1 MRKPG
6 MEMPGAM
13 REQSSPAGTA
23 QRVAGEGA
31 RATRTMKSSNSLW
44 QKELAGKMPE
54 HLAREIDIFETEITL
69 RKQGKLEERLFAETR
84 LRRGAYG
91 QRYDNGQRSDGQK
104 VQKLNFPSGDL
115 TKGPNT
121 MWDAPGMQR
130 IKIPAGGL
138 NAAQLEVMAE
148 LAEEYSDGIAH
159 VTTRQDFQL
168 HYVHI
173 EDTPALM
180 RRLAAASITT
190 REACGNSVRN
200 VTACPYAGV
209 CQDETFDVTP
219 YARALSR
226 FLLGHP
232 DCQNFGRKFKPAF
245 SGCAQHACG
254 LTSMHDLG
262 LIAAK
267 RTNAETGQ
275 EELGFEMYVG
285 GGLGAVPYQAKLFD
299 AFVPPEDLLPLAQ
312 AIARVFARHGEKKNR
327 NRARIKFL
335 IQDLGIEK
343 FRELVLEERKILP
356 FDPRWTEY
364 IREAQAEFAET
375 PLKPSGEL
383 PSLVA
388 IEGLNGNSDN
398 FKRWL
403 KFNTR
408 PQKQPGYVTVVVAL
422 PLGDITANQLRS
434 LSDIV
439 RRFTKETVRTTVE
452 QNFVIRWVSKSD
464 LSELHKALETVG
476 LGDPGAGALVD
487 ITSCPGTDTC
497 KLGISSSRGL
507 AAQLRKR
514 VSERSFTSD
523 QAVQNLHIKISGCL
537 SSCGQHHV
545 ADLGFYGVSRKIA
558 GYAVPHFQ
566 VVLGGQWEKN
576 AGSYGLPIV
585 AVPSKSIP
593 QVVSRLTER
602 YVADRKNGETFKDF
616 VTRTGKAQ
624 LKVLLEDLTKP
635 PAGDRS
641 FFSDWGDPR
650 EYTLGDLG
658 DGECAGE
665 VVSALDFGLAAAERE
680 FFEAQ
685 LAHEKGEV
693 EVAGRLAYRAM
704 VTAAKA
710 LVQIENADI
719 SNDPD
724 QIVTEFR
731 TRYYDTQIFFDPFAG
746 GKFANYLFDAHRK
759 AGQQYT
765 SESSRYVIDEAQLF
779 IDAAHSCSNRLGTL
793 VNA

>member
-1 MRKPG
+1 
-6 MEMPGAM
+6 
-13 REQSSPAGTA
+13 
-23 QRVAGEGA
+23 
-31 RATRTMKSSNSLW
+31 MKSSNSLW
-44 QKELAGKMPE
+44 KEKLAGQIAE
-54 HLAREIDIFETEITL
+54 NLGREIDAFETDITL
-69 RKQGKLEERLFAETR
+69 RKQGKLDERLFAETR

-104 VQKLNFPSGDL
+104 VQRLNFPSGEL

-138 NAAQLEVMAE
+138 NAAQLETMAE

-168 HYVHI
+168 HYVQI

-219 YARALSR
+219 YARALAK

-267 RTNAETGQ
+267 RSNAETGR
-275 EELGFEMYVG
+275 EEFGFEMYVG
-285 GGLGAVPYQAKLFD
+285 GGLGAVPYQAKLF
-299 AFVPPEDLLPLAQ
+299 ASFVAPEELLPLAQ

-364 IREAQAEFAET
+364 IKEAQAEFQES

-403 KFNTR
+403 RFNTR
-408 PQKQPGYVTVVVAL
+408 PQKQPGYVTVTVAL

-452 QNFVIRWVSKSD
+452 QNIVIRWVSKSD
-464 LSELHKALETVG
+464 VRELFSALHAVG

-507 AAQLRKR
+507 AAELRKR
-514 VSERSFTSD
+514 VSEKSFQQD
-523 QAVQNLHIKISGCL
+523 AAVQNLHIKISGCFN
-537 SSCGQHHV
+537 SCGQHHV

-566 VVLGGQWEKN
+566 VVLGGEWERN
-576 AGSYGLPIV
+576 ASSYGLPVV
-585 AVPSKSIP
+585 AIPSKNIP
-593 QVVSRLTER
+593 QVVTRLTDR
-602 YVADRKNGETFKDF
+602 YVAERKTGETFKGF
-616 VTRTGKAQ
+616 TKRLGKAE
-624 LKVLLEDLTKP
+624 LKIMLDDLTKP
-635 PAGDRS
+635 PTNDRS

-650 EYTLGDLG
+650 EYTLGDMG
-658 DGECAGE
+658 VGECAGE
-665 VVSALDFGLAAAERE
+665 VVSSIEFGLASAERE
-680 FFEAQ
+680 LFEAQ
-685 LAHEKGEV
+685 LALERGEV
-693 EVAGRLAYRAM
+693 APAGGKAYQAM
-704 VTAAKA
+704 LNAARA
-710 LVQIENADI
+710 LVEIEHPDI
-719 SNDPD
+719 STDPD
-724 QIVTEFR
+724 QIVSEFR
-731 TRYYDTQIFFDPFAG
+731 RLYYDTQKFFDPFAG

-759 AGQQYT
+759 AEQIYT
-765 SESSRYVIDEAQLF
+765 EESSRYLIDEAQLF
-779 IDAAHSCSNRLGTL
+779 IDAAHSCYNRLGTL
-793 VNA
+793 VAV

>member
-1 MRKPG
+1 
-6 MEMPGAM
+6 
-13 REQSSPAGTA
+13 
-23 QRVAGEGA
+23 
-31 RATRTMKSSNSLW
+31 MKASNSHW
-44 QKELAGKMPE
+44 KEQLAGQMPE
-54 HLAREIDIFETEITL
+54 HLSREIDIFETEIAL
-69 RKQGKLEERLFAETR
+69 RKQGKLDERLFAETR

-104 VQKLNFPSGDL
+104 VQRLNFPSGDL
-115 TKGPNT
+115 SKGPNT

-138 NAAQLEVMAE
+138 NAAQIETMAE

-168 HYVHI
+168 HYVQI
-173 EDTPALM
+173 DDTPSLM
-180 RRLAAASITT
+180 RRLASANITT

-209 CQDETFDVTP
+209 CQDEAFDVTP
-219 YARALSR
+219 YSRALSK

-254 LTSMHDLG
+254 LTSLHDLG
-262 LIAAK
+262 LIATK
-267 RTNAETGQ
+267 RTNAETGK
-275 EELGFEMYVG
+275 EEFGFEMYVG

-299 AFVPPEDLLPLAQ
+299 AFVPPEELLPLAQ
-312 AIARVFARHGEKKNR
+312 AIARVFARQGEKKNR

-343 FRELVLEERKILP
+343 FRGLVREERKILP

-364 IREAQAEFAET
+364 SEQALSEFRETA
-375 PLKPSGEL
+375 LKPGGEL
-383 PSLVA
+383 PNLVS
-388 IEGLNGNSDN
+388 IETSNGDSDN
-398 FKRWL
+398 FKRWV

-408 PQKQPGYVTVVVAL
+408 PQKQPGYVTVTVAL

-452 QNFVIRWVSKSD
+452 QNFVVRWVSKSD
-464 LSELHKALETVG
+464 VRELFSALQAVG

-507 AAQLRKR
+507 ASELRKR
-514 VSERSFTSD
+514 VSEKSFQQD
-523 QAVQNLHIKISGCL
+523 AAVQNLHIKISGCFN
-537 SSCGQHHV
+537 SCGQHHV

-566 VVLGGQWEKN
+566 VVLGGEWEHN
-576 AGSYGLPIV
+576 AGSYGLPVV
-585 AVPSKSIP
+585 AIPSKSIP
-593 QVVSRLTER
+593 QVVTRLTDR
-602 YVADRKNGETFKDF
+602 YVAGRNTGEGFKDF
-616 VTRTGKAQ
+616 IKRLGKAE
-624 LKVLLEDLTKP
+624 LKKMLEDLTRP
-635 PAGDRS
+635 PDGDRS

-650 EYTLGDLG
+650 EYTLGDMG
-658 DGECAGE
+658 VGECAGE
-665 VVSALDFGLAAAERE
+665 VVSSVDFGLAAAERE
-680 FFEAQ
+680 LFEAQ
-685 LAHEKGEV
+685 LAFESGRAEQ
-693 EVAGRLAYRAM
+693 AGKKAYQAM
-704 VTAAKA
+704 LNAAKA
-710 LVQIENADI
+710 LVEIEYSDI
-719 SNDPD
+719 TNNPD
-724 QIVTEFR
+724 HIVSEFR
-731 TRYYDTQIFFDPFAG
+731 QRYYDTQVFFDPFAG

-759 AGQQYT
+759 ASEPYT
-765 SESSRYVIDEAQLF
+765 EESSRYLMDEAQLF
-779 IDAAHSCSNRLGTL
+779 IDAAHSCNNRLGTL
-793 VNA
+793 VAV